1 MSWQKHKP
9 KPNSQPLWFVADTE
23 AQTVWNDEKEVE
35 ATKQARIRAIDED
48 TPQARRAVGEARSK
62 QCNRMT
68 TYLLGYSPAYKY
80 VNLGEKVTKYSNKYT
95 HKAWLDEVKHW
106 YTNHDE
112 DLWHYM
118 LNDIISNYGELIRTK
133 AKYKAVI
140 FFHNLSYD
148 VQNFLS
154 HIVEND
160 ISVTNLTPIWNVTY
174 YSVSFTYKGHEFEFR
189 DSMKLYAQSL
199 ASLAHL
205 VGWEKQTKLATYEW
219 FDLEKDVEK
228 LLNEIEYFR
237 YDIAILGAVI
247 RMYRKEFPYPK
258 EGKLTIAGHAEY
270 ELKKLIKREDRI
282 LHEDRGAILFNPNF
296 TDAQDNYIRSAYF
309 GGFVYAEQKHLNT
322 ELTNGLVFD
331 VNSLYPSVMKYRNYP
346 DYRSLRTLTHREF
359 CNLDLSDLNTFG
371 IVTIHILSLE
381 LKPNGVPCIPKK
393 AGFGLPHE
401 ITSLRDVDDDGDGSA
416 FVLTISTIDLYH
428 IALNY
433 NIKYTFLEGIIAE
446 RYYKTPLK
454 SYVEK
459 FEAMKEE
466 ATKSGDKVRRQT
478 AKLLLNSV
486 YGKFAQNLITD
497 EARLIDYNGV
507 ATMEKVPR
515 PASEIEKAPRHN
527 ILIAVFITAFAR
539 DTLLKAIERINA
551 SPVADFWYCDTDSV
565 HFGYT
570 GVHDRLTEPE
580 KIAQELSIPYD
591 TALFGSWKNEQQ
603 IARGKYLGS
612 KRYWEEDDAL
622 GYSVLKVAGVQNQ
635 GKDYLIKQGM
645 EKFKYDKNNHL
656 IVPFLQKTIVK
667 GGVKLY
673 DSIKLIEP
681 NTYQVRALE
690 KYNLI

>member
-1 MSWQKHKP
+1 MAWQKHKP
-9 KPNSQPLWFVADTE
+9 KPNSEPLWFAADTE
-23 AQTVWNDEKEVE
+23 AQTVWNDEHEVE
-35 ATKQARIRAIDED
+35 LTKQARIRAIYED
-48 TPQARRAVGEARSK
+48 TPEARRAVGEARAK
-62 QCNRMT
+62 QCDRMT
-68 TYLLGYSPAYKY
+68 TYLLGYTPVYKY
-80 VNLGEKVTKYSNKYT
+80 VNLGDKVTKYSNKYT
-95 HKAWLDEVKHW
+95 HKAWLGEVKHW
-106 YTNHDE
+106 YTNRDE

-118 LNDIISNYGELIRTK
+118 LDDIIDNYGELIRQK
-133 AKYKAVI
+133 SKYKAVI

-154 HIVEND
+154 HIVEGKIN
-160 ISVTNLTPIWNVTY
+160 VGEVKPIWNVTY
-174 YSVSFTYKGHEFEFR
+174 YSVSFTYKGHCFELR

-199 ASLAHL
+199 ASLAKL
-205 VGWEKQTKLATYEW
+205 VGWEKQTNLATYEW
-219 FDLEKDVEK
+219 FDLQQDVDK

-258 EGKLTIAGHAEY
+258 TGKLTIAGHAEY
-270 ELKKLIKREDRI
+270 ELQKLIKKEDKI
-282 LHEDRGAILFNPNF
+282 LHEDREAMLFNPSF

-309 GGFVYAEQKHLNT
+309 GGFVYAEQKLLNT
-322 ELTNGLVFD
+322 ELSNGLVFD

-346 DYRSLRTLTHREF
+346 DYRTLRPMTRHEF
-359 CNLDLSDLNTFG
+359 TNLDLSDLNTFG
-371 IVTIHILSLE
+371 IVTIHITALN

-393 AGFGLPHE
+393 AGFGMPHE

-428 IALNY
+428 IVLNY
-433 NIKYTFLEGIIAE
+433 NIKYIFLEGIIAE
-446 RYYKTPLK
+446 TYYKTPLK

-459 FEAMKEE
+459 FEKMKED

-486 YGKFAQNLITD
+486 YGKFAQNLIVD
-497 EARLIDYNGV
+497 EAQLDEFNGV
-507 ATMEKVPR
+507 ATMQKVPR

-539 DTLLKAIERINA
+539 DTLLKCIENINS
-551 SPVADFWYCDTDSV
+551 SPLAEFWYCDTDSV

-570 GVHDRLTEPE
+570 GSYDRLSEPD
-580 KIAQELSIPYD
+580 KIAAQLNIPYD
-591 TALFGSWKNEQQ
+591 EAIFGSWKNEQQ

-612 KRYWEEDDAL
+612 KRYWEQDDAL
-622 GYSVLKVAGVQNQ
+622 GYDVLKVAGVQKL
-635 GKDYLIKQGM
+635 GKEFLIKQGM
-645 EKFKYDKNNHL
+645 SNFQYDKNDHL
-656 IVPFLQKTIVK
+656 IVPFLQKSIVK

-690 KYNLI
+690 RYNLI